1 MGILPSAV
9 LPSGASPLQ
18 TSPLSFKSMYQLSNA
33 PEVFFS
39 VNAKIALPF
48 LMASMRS
55 ASFDFN
61 DWLIKSNAEEDGKA
75 SIRAIA

>member
-1 MGILPSAV
+1 
-9 LPSGASPLQ
+9 
-18 TSPLSFKSMYQLSNA
+18 MYQLSNA

-48 LMASMRS
+48 LMASTRS

-61 DWLIKSNAEEDGKA
+61 DWLIKSNAEEEGKA
-75 SIRAIA
+75 SIRVIA